1 MKASKYNVNRV
12 LYEIT
17 LYIIFSVLQLQYA
30 IVCSIHDIQTKV
42 LYAAMKSIKLLVLAL
57 IFSKLRG
64 KHLKLENLRIQIIA
78 VECVSVLLTPITN
91 QFFRL
96 DTAVIE
102 AGSLYIIGLFAV
114 QTSHEFLRFVLFA
127 FVYGFLYIFNCWFQ
141 SGVYWFSATG
151 VSMFIILLFYF
162 YQERDQNSCIVESE
176 VLKTNKKKFERL
188 FQSHYSQ
195 YINEMGES
203 ENKQMNT
210 ICASI
215 RINFNPKIDQLVQ
228 FSRIVEQL
236 CGEYQVKIIATSS
249 KQFQFIVS
257 EEASV
262 QKKFDQALQ
271 LCSGAQAIARNLNM
285 TVSAGVAF
293 GEILPVKQIFGNLQ
307 YKLFHGDVLELTDFV
322 SQHSFDEIL
331 VDATSL
337 YKDLKPPNNRDS
349 KFQHFLEPNFKYKPD
364 VREIQYRGETR
375 VIAVAKPMEN
385 MNKQLLQVLMKNS
398 QVAEATLD
406 YQDIAASSDHPT
418 DNKFDS
424 DSQSV
429 TVFTEKSKQM
439 NTQPTINEAVNT
451 IHMVKENQIQIQS
464 DEQVSF
470 KQMLLKQYKE
480 FVQINNIVKIDAI
493 SINLGNNLMQ
503 NLSHI
508 GSYYL
513 ACVSSTFLLIQ
524 YNILFNQ
531 IDNNSIYIHN
541 QITLQTWLN
550 TQQYLFSGVILV
562 QLLCVVPYF
571 VFNFRTK
578 LNHKMVKTMKSV
590 DLAIQKLL
598 FVITVI
604 WYITIL
610 YSFQTM
616 LRVVKNYSHLKQV
629 SECAQTILWTITIY
643 IAHNFNQTIS
653 VNSQHPLQISLN
665 FKVFITIELV
675 HWLMVFREHPAMALA
690 MLFVQAEQLPVQV
703 YKYFVAVGNIHDLNA
718 IRLYLKKQASILSR
732 HRLPLQVNSELLLL
746 TGSHSVLQQDIAGD
760 LMVKYE
766 KLQKFSEADSEDK
779 ALLVCLHQKAKH
791 QLPEA
796 PVVHVNGCVIFQTE
810 FDFESA
816 DKTNEILAELHGVF
830 GERVSML
837 RSARTSATW
846 ISYTNKDLY
855 THVKAVLGGLF
866 QVLQKHPSVGVKMA
880 AGDLKGIAL
889 CYENVFCEMVGEAAD
904 EIQHFGSTQGR
915 VKVAKKFWE
924 WLVSKQTQDV
934 QPLQFQKKYIDY
946 GIQVELW
953 K

>member
-1 MKASKYNVNRV
+1 MSNKYQINRV
-12 LYEIT
+12 VYELVVSALLT
-17 LYIIFSVLQLQYA
+17 VFQLQYSLVHSA
-30 IVCSIHDIQTKV
+30 HPQLTKIIY
-42 LYAAMKSIKLLVLAL
+42 LSIKSVKLFFIATFLFKFNSNHLQTRFKLIAL
-57 IFSKLRG
+57 
-64 KHLKLENLRIQIIA
+64 
-78 VECVSVLLTPITN
+78 ECVYLLIIPFTN
-91 QFFRL
+91 QFSRVQSSIL
-96 DTAVIE
+96 E
-102 AGSLYIIGLFAV
+102 AGQLYITGLFAV
-114 QTSHEFLRFVLFA
+114 QTAKKLLSFSLFA
-127 FVYGFLYIFNCWFQ
+127 VLYSVLYFTNNWFQ
-141 SGVYWFSATG
+141 TGLVHYSSMSLCMIGV
-151 VSMFIILLFYF
+151 LLFYF
-162 YQERDQNSCIVESE
+162 YQERDQNSSIVESE
-176 VLKTNKKKFERL
+176 LLKANKNKFESL
-188 FQSHYSQ
+188 FQTHYNQ
-195 YINEMGES
+195 YIHEMGES
-203 ENKQMNT
+203 DQSVDV

-236 CGEYQVKIIATSS
+236 CGEYQVKIIAASS

-257 EEASV
+257 EEASI

-293 GEILPVKQIFGNLQ
+293 GEIRPVKQIFGNLQ

-364 VREIQYRGETR
+364 VREIQYRGEAR
-375 VIAVAKPMEN
+375 VIAVAEPMEN

-424 DSQSV
+424 DSQSI

-439 NTQPTINEAVNT
+439 NSPQAVWEVANYIHIIKENKYQIIKDEKISFRQILLKYYQSFVIMRQTINIE
-451 IHMVKENQIQIQS
+451 E
-464 DEQVSF
+464 
-470 KQMLLKQYKE
+470 
-480 FVQINNIVKIDAI
+480 INNNIGNSLLQSLSRFGPYYLTCLVSTFQLSAYYILFSEYNKN
-493 SINLGNNLMQ
+493 SIN
-503 NLSHI
+503 
-508 GSYYL
+508 
-513 ACVSSTFLLIQ
+513 
-524 YNILFNQ
+524 
-531 IDNNSIYIHN
+531 IHH
-541 QITLQTWLN
+541 QITLQKWLDI
-550 TQQYLFSGVILV
+550 QSYLFSIIIAV
-562 QLLCVVPYF
+562 QILCVVPYF
-571 VFNFRTK
+571 IFHLRTSQNYVK
-578 LNHKMVKTMKSV
+578 VKTMKKL
-590 DLAIQKLL
+590 DFMIQKLL
-598 FVITVI
+598 FYITSS
-604 WYITIL
+604 WYIITL
-610 YSFQTM
+610 YGFQSM
-616 LRVVKNYSHLKQV
+616 LNIGQHYSHMIQITKYAHSL
-629 SECAQTILWTITIY
+629 AWTITIFST
-643 IAHNFNQTIS
+643 HNFNQMIN

-703 YKYFVAVGNIHDLNA
+703 YKYFVAVGNIHDLNT

-766 KLQKFSEADSEDK
+766 KLQKLSEADSDDK

-796 PVVHVNGCVIFQTE
+796 PVVHVNGCVIFQTDL
-810 FDFESA
+810 DFESA

-904 EIQHFGSTQGR
+904 EIQHFGSSQGR

-924 WLVSKQTQDV
+924 WFVSKQTQDV

-946 GIQVELW
+946 DIQVELW

>member
-17 LYIIFSVLQLQYA
+17 MYIIFSILQLHYT
-30 IVCSIHDIQTKV
+30 IVRSILDIQTKV
-42 LYAAMKSIKLLVLAL
+42 LYVTMKSIKLLVLAL
-57 IFSKLRG
+57 IYSKLRG
-64 KHLKLENLRIQIIA
+64 KHLKLENLRVQIIA
-78 VECVSVLLTPITN
+78 VECVFVLLTPITN

-114 QTSHEFLRFVLFA
+114 QTSHEFLSFVLFA
-127 FVYGFLYIFNCWFQ
+127 FMYGFLYIFNCWFQ
-141 SGVYWFSATG
+141 SRVYWFSA
-151 VSMFIILLFYF
+151 SMFIILLFYF

-176 VLKTNKKKFERL
+176 VLKTNKQKFESL
-188 FQSHYSQ
+188 FQSHYIQ
-195 YINEMGES
+195 QINEMS
-203 ENKQMNT
+203 ENENKNMNT

-228 FSRIVEQL
+228 FSRITEQL
-236 CGEYQVKIIATSS
+236 CGEYQVKIITASS

-257 EEASV
+257 EEANI

-271 LCSGAQAIARNLNM
+271 LCSGAQTIARNLNM
-285 TVSAGVAF
+285 TVSAGIAF
-293 GEILPVKQIFGNLQ
+293 GEILLVKQIFGNLQ

-337 YKDLKPPNNRDS
+337 YKDLKPLNSRDS
-349 KFQHFLEPNFKYKPD
+349 KFQHFSEPNFKYQAD
-364 VREIQYRGETR
+364 VREIQYHGKTR
-375 VIAVAKPMEN
+375 VVVIAEPMEN

-406 YQDIAASSDHPT
+406 YQDIAPSSDHPT

-439 NTQPTINEAVNT
+439 NQPHAVWEAANQ
-451 IHMVKENQIQIQS
+451 IHIIKENKNQFIKDEKIPFSQI
-464 DEQVSF
+464 
-470 KQMLLKQYKE
+470 LLKYYKN
-480 FVQINNIVKIDAI
+480 FIH
-493 SINLGNNLMQ
+493 SNLKASSFNSNLKQNLMQ

-513 ACVSSTFLLIQ
+513 ACVVSVFLLIQ
-524 YNILFNQ
+524 FNILFNQ
-531 IDNNSIYIHN
+531 IDNNSIYIHD

-550 TQQYLFSGVILV
+550 TLQYLFSGVILV

-590 DLAIQKLL
+590 DLAVQKLL

-616 LRVVKNYSHLKQV
+616 LQVVKNYGHLKQV

-718 IRLYLKKQASILSR
+718 IRLYLKKQASVLSR

-746 TGSHSVLQQDIAGD
+746 TSSHSVLQQDIAGD

-766 KLQKFSEADSEDK
+766 KLQKPETNSDDK
-779 ALLVCLHQKAKH
+779 ALLVCLHQKAKC

-810 FDFESA
+810 LDFESV
-816 DKTNEILAELHGVF
+816 DKTNEILAELYGAF

-837 RSARTSATW
+837 RSARTYATW

-855 THVKAVLGGLF
+855 THVKAVLSGLF

-904 EIQHFGSTQGR
+904 EIQHFASTQGR
-915 VKVAKKFWE
+915 VKVSKKLWE
-924 WLVSKQTQDV
+924 WLVSKQTQNV
-934 QPLQFQKKYIDY
+934 QPLLFQKKYIDY